1 MENSTERRQFPR
13 YRHDL
18 KALINLDETW
28 DTAECRDISGSG
40 IRFTTTL
47 RPTLKK
53 TIQIHINDLGR
64 FEGIVLRHVDD
75 GFVVQLNASEFIM
88 RQLADQ
94 LACELVDK

>member
-28 DTAECRDISGSG
+28 DTAECRDISGCG
-40 IRFTTTL
+40 IRFITTQ
-47 RPTLKK
+47 RPNLNK
-53 TIQIHINDLGR
+53 TIQIHIDNLGR
-64 FEGIVLRHVDD
+64 FEGIVLRYVED
-75 GFVVQLNASEFIM
+75 GFVVHLNASTFIM
-88 RQLADQ
+88 QQLADQ